1 MAALGQAMVRKRKVG
16 KVGSLHHAL
25 RTRGICDTI
34 FSCSKCEAVAEV
46 GRAGVGDRGCRLGK
60 GRARGFW
67 ERLNV
72 KVYLVGGH
80 CSARGCCVFGVRQL
94 YRQRRNAQADGR
106 WKHSKGAVLYGRVL
120 LVLLFLLFYFFVFPS
135 ADAGQVCILVPTE
148 LSLPPRPRAASGYR
162 SCCSFGLPER
172 GSSSASLVF
181 SRSRGHVKRLG
192 KADRWE
198 WERVRYIGYKD
209 DSSGR

>member
-1 MAALGQAMVRKRKVG
+1 MAALGQAMVWKRKVG

-46 GRAGVGDRGCRLGK
+46 GGAGVGDRGCRLGK

-80 CSARGCCVFGVRQL
+80 CSARGRCVFG
-94 YRQRRNAQADGR
+94 G
-106 WKHSKGAVLYGRVL
+106 
-120 LVLLFLLFYFFVFPS
+120 
-135 ADAGQVCILVPTE
+135 C
-148 LSLPPRPRAASGYR
+148 
-162 SCCSFGLPER
+162 
-172 GSSSASLVF
+172 GSSIGNEEMRKRTGDGSIRRGQSYLGGCYWSSSSSCSTFLSFQVLMLARYVF
-181 SRSRGHVKRLG
+181 SGSNRGLSSSQAPRGVRL
-192 KADRWE
+192 
-198 WERVRYIGYKD
+198 
-209 DSSGR
+209 S